1 MVDAEVVIVLE
12 VVIELVVI
20 AVVAVAILSK
30 NEILRLTSE
39 LRLDDVL
46 ICELSLSSLP
56 DCASSISEFKS
67 TFCNSN
73 MAFQKDI
80 S

>member
-56 DCASSISEFKS
+56 DCANSISEFLLNIGLRALS
-67 TFCNSN
+67 
-73 MAFQKDI
+73 
-80 S
+80 